1 MAIDDAGIEI
11 YVSATADKDSAKKAA
26 SELTKSVLGSLKD
39 GYIEIPA
46 AVSEKFDKSKASD
59 KLIKAQADFIKQ
71 WKKMS
76 AEGFSSSEKDVQDFV
91 KKFEEFKSLMNKEGK
106 SGSKQNRAIRDMG
119 LNELVKSYKNEVK
132 KIQTQTSKATAKIT
146 KTSKKPL
153 KRSPV
158 SDEEIDANIKAETK
172 RRYKGADKL
181 VKGYK
186 STSGADLGRTNKYE
200 VQMSEVSPYKSN
212 WALIQEKHRKEEE
225 AKTAASLKIKK
236 VDESFKEGPKG
247 RSSRK
252 TTEGER
258 NYDMVKQSL
267 KDLRQIVIDN
277 EKGKTELSK
286 EQVTD
291 QLGVV
296 YDKFQK
302 AGYDL
307 EESSIKLK
315 DALEK
320 LYSDSEL
327 KRLGGTKGGEKGVGP
342 GHEIAKSTQKYIY
355 DIWSKIVEAADPAIV
370 RTKRFAEELATATTT
385 IKKQNK
391 EIKDSQYEKS
401 KAESRKSEGY
411 AEIKN
416 AAASIKAGLDKTA
429 QSVGQTAAKVEENT
443 SFDKIENSA
452 ERVADSA
459 AGKNTR
465 ELISVDTEN
474 AHTGFDTDAKAN
486 EAIQAFKGL
495 DKLKEM
501 MCPCETVL
509 QAILTEVQSI
519 SKNGINVNDRKAG
532 QTKIKPKKETGLIPS
547 QAGALAVIQQGL
559 QKALVPVAGT
569 FKNYYEGK
577 DLIQEQKRQ
586 RILEED
592 SKRTGFGDM
601 SRSTVTTTVKDPH
614 SWITKLKD
622 VFAELTKTTANYET
636 IMAKTSKE
644 QDDMNAARVARFGLN
659 TSRNPAESGD
669 KIRIARSMSLWRG
682 RDKFK
687 DLFGDIDL
695 SKGVEVDTTK
705 ITDKLAKALSGS
717 QMFKAQTGGWK
728 NNLAIAATGGLA
740 SMWQPSLEKSRAQAD
755 GVNQIMA
762 NIREAAND
770 ILQDIQDKESKL
782 SGLKTSGDLKFTTEG
797 KFNLAASSDE
807 AKVIVAQLE
816 ESKQVLAS
824 ILGDAGVVDQ
834 VVGKTHGKI
843 KGIIKNLGFT
853 SPILRKNNAILANLN
868 AGLDKSGKALKHQ
881 TRFSEM
887 MNYTFQL
894 ISRHIGQMVKRLL
907 LMLNPL
913 SLIKKGFQD
922 FASYDVKWQRTMNVI
937 KYNIRRI
944 IRPFME
950 WLAQKIVN
958 VIGFINLII
967 QGVGKLFGKNWDLF
981 DQAAAD
987 AEKTREEFEKINN
1000 AAAGFDELHDIS
1012 GETGENDPANDL
1024 LGDIYKPEIPEGW
1037 RKVADK
1043 IVEFFSKVKDLLQWC
1058 IDHWKLLVGLWAAFK
1073 IAKGLLN
1080 LLGWARKLKS
1090 ALSGISKLSFLDL
1103 FNWFTII
1110 LGIIGTIK
1118 TVWDSIKWAKDW
1130 GAMLPKER
1138 EEQGDKNVKEGEI
1151 SGTLLGAGIGGQI
1164 GKSIGGVPGQVAG
1177 TILGA
1182 LIGNGMGEAAVG
1194 TFNHV
1199 IATWHGDDKESKH
1212 SAEQAGE
1219 GWGKVFGTAGGAVAG
1234 VAAGAKIGA
1243 VLGTTVGPVGTAVG
1257 AVLGGAIGFAI
1268 GGPIGKAVGSVYGDM
1283 VNGLTSITRGK
1294 GDFQKLKVSAEDVE
1308 KAAGLATEKT
1318 QNWNKELSSLKK
1330 LEKETG
1336 ENGKKLYD
1344 EVDRGKRSYYDLSDA
1359 QKSVYDQYKKVI
1371 EAESEMK
1378 EAKKQSM
1385 EYSAKQ
1391 AEQLGKESGN
1401 FKDYIKILQQGME
1414 DGTISQKDMYDYFAQ
1429 TYGKLDADAKKVFGS
1444 QLPSYVRESV
1454 KDQAAEYETFGNKL
1468 STSFKGFKDRFIN
1481 MHKSMWT
1488 SIKEGWNKSGLD
1500 GAIKGALKGFDTGFS
1515 LRGNNLTSN
1524 QATAEDAEKTA
1535 KDYTDAQERQKKL
1548 QEELDGLQR
1557 KSKTSAEELYKQLKE
1572 GKVTYEDLSTD
1583 QQNLVNKYVDLRD
1596 AMKKTDEA
1604 ARINTETIANIDY
1617 QTAKTSGNYDTFI
1630 QHLID
1635 ANARGEIDT
1644 NEMYDIMGQAYAD
1657 LDTKARES
1665 FTNQATEHGLMV
1677 DNIKNKATEHLGI
1690 IGNVKLGLEEAWNSM
1705 KNTVSEKAKEMWEN
1719 ATTKFNELKT
1729 NAGEAWQTIKDTAV
1743 EKWEEVKT
1751 SIGTKV
1757 QEIWG
1762 KVTSKVDAIKSALG
1776 KKWSEIKSAASTGWK
1791 DIKTTIKNWIDKIW
1805 SSVTRCI

>member
-1 MAIDDAGIEI
+1 M
-11 YVSATADKDSAKKAA
+11 
-26 SELTKSVLGSLKD
+26 
-39 GYIEIPA
+39 
-46 AVSEKFDKSKASD
+46 
-59 KLIKAQADFIKQ
+59 
-71 WKKMS
+71 
-76 AEGFSSSEKDVQDFV
+76 
-91 KKFEEFKSLMNKEGK
+91 
-106 SGSKQNRAIRDMG
+106 
-119 LNELVKSYKNEVK
+119 
-132 KIQTQTSKATAKIT
+132 
-146 KTSKKPL
+146 
-153 KRSPV
+153 
-158 SDEEIDANIKAETK
+158 
-172 RRYKGADKL
+172 
-181 VKGYK
+181 
-186 STSGADLGRTNKYE
+186 
-200 VQMSEVSPYKSN
+200 
-212 WALIQEKHRKEEE
+212 
-225 AKTAASLKIKK
+225 
-236 VDESFKEGPKG
+236 
-247 RSSRK
+247 
-252 TTEGER
+252 
-258 NYDMVKQSL
+258 
-267 KDLRQIVIDN
+267 
-277 EKGKTELSK
+277 
-286 EQVTD
+286 
-291 QLGVV
+291 
-296 YDKFQK
+296 
-302 AGYDL
+302 
-307 EESSIKLK
+307 
-315 DALEK
+315 
-320 LYSDSEL
+320 
-327 KRLGGTKGGEKGVGP
+327 
-342 GHEIAKSTQKYIY
+342 
-355 DIWSKIVEAADPAIV
+355 
-370 RTKRFAEELATATTT
+370 
-385 IKKQNK
+385 
-391 EIKDSQYEKS
+391 
-401 KAESRKSEGY
+401 
-411 AEIKN
+411 
-416 AAASIKAGLDKTA
+416 
-429 QSVGQTAAKVEENT
+429 
-443 SFDKIENSA
+443 
-452 ERVADSA
+452 
-459 AGKNTR
+459 
-465 ELISVDTEN
+465 
-474 AHTGFDTDAKAN
+474 
-486 EAIQAFKGL
+486 
-495 DKLKEM
+495 
-501 MCPCETVL
+501 
-509 QAILTEVQSI
+509 
-519 SKNGINVNDRKAG
+519 
-532 QTKIKPKKETGLIPS
+532 
-547 QAGALAVIQQGL
+547 
-559 QKALVPVAGT
+559 
-569 FKNYYEGK
+569 
-577 DLIQEQKRQ
+577 
-586 RILEED
+586 
-592 SKRTGFGDM
+592 
-601 SRSTVTTTVKDPH
+601 
-614 SWITKLKD
+614 
-622 VFAELTKTTANYET
+622 
-636 IMAKTSKE
+636 
-644 QDDMNAARVARFGLN
+644 
-659 TSRNPAESGD
+659 
-669 KIRIARSMSLWRG
+669 
-682 RDKFK
+682 
-687 DLFGDIDL
+687 
-695 SKGVEVDTTK
+695 
-705 ITDKLAKALSGS
+705 
-717 QMFKAQTGGWK
+717 
-728 NNLAIAATGGLA
+728 
-740 SMWQPSLEKSRAQAD
+740 
-755 GVNQIMA
+755 
-762 NIREAAND
+762 
-770 ILQDIQDKESKL
+770 
-782 SGLKTSGDLKFTTEG
+782 
-797 KFNLAASSDE
+797 
-807 AKVIVAQLE
+807 
-816 ESKQVLAS
+816 
-824 ILGDAGVVDQ
+824 
-834 VVGKTHGKI
+834 
-843 KGIIKNLGFT
+843 
-853 SPILRKNNAILANLN
+853 
-868 AGLDKSGKALKHQ
+868 
-881 TRFSEM
+881 
-887 MNYTFQL
+887 
-894 ISRHIGQMVKRLL
+894 
-907 LMLNPL
+907 
-913 SLIKKGFQD
+913 
-922 FASYDVKWQRTMNVI
+922 
-937 KYNIRRI
+937 
-944 IRPFME
+944 
-950 WLAQKIVN
+950 
-958 VIGFINLII
+958 
-967 QGVGKLFGKNWDLF
+967 
-981 DQAAAD
+981 
-987 AEKTREEFEKINN
+987 
-1000 AAAGFDELHDIS
+1000 
-1012 GETGENDPANDL
+1012 
-1024 LGDIYKPEIPEGW
+1024 
-1037 RKVADK
+1037 
-1043 IVEFFSKVKDLLQWC
+1043 
-1058 IDHWKLLVGLWAAFK
+1058 
-1073 IAKGLLN
+1073 N

-1776 KKWSEIKSAASTGWK
+1776 KKWSEIKSAASTGWNN
-1791 DIKTTIKNWIDKIW
+1791 IKTTIKNWIDKIW